1 MCSDAGGPPF
11 DLADW
16 FHRRTWSVDDVD
28 LDGLAALKNTEGVSV
43 SVVLPARDEAETITG
58 VVTACAELGGKL
70 VDEIV
75 VLDGGSSDDTARL
88 AAEAGARV
96 HTDEAILPDF
106 PSPAGKGDAL
116 WRSLAVTSGDIVC
129 FLDSDVRNPDPRFVI
144 GLLVPLLH
152 EPEIQLVKAFY
163 ERPLDEDGQRRP
175 SGGGRVTE
183 LCARPLL
190 NLLWPELAGLVQ
202 PLSGE
207 YAGRRS
213 MLEAVPFFT
222 GYGVELGLL
231 IDTLRHAG
239 PDAIAQV
246 DVHER
251 IHGHQ
256 PLDALGRMA
265 FAIMKVA
272 AQRLADEGRSG
283 ALAEPPD
290 TLAQFSRTE
299 EATAL
304 AIHEVVIEERP
315 PMRTLR

>member
-1 MCSDAGGPPF
+1 MSGRTAGSSF

-28 LDGLAALKNTEGVSV
+28 VDDLAALKDSEKLSV

-96 HTDEAILPDF
+96 HTDQAILPDF

-116 WRSLAVTSGDIVC
+116 WRSLAVTSGDVVC
-129 FLDSDVRNPDPRFVI
+129 FLDTDVRNPDARFVI
-144 GLLVPLLH
+144 GLLAPLLH

-163 ERPLDEDGQRRP
+163 ERPLDEAGQHQP

-213 MLEAVPFFT
+213 MLEAIPFFT

-251 IHGHQ
+251 VHAHQ
-256 PLDALGRMA
+256 PLDSLGRMA
-265 FAIMKVA
+265 FSIMKVA
-272 AQRLADEGRSG
+272 AQRLADEGRSET
-283 ALAEPPD
+283 LADLPR
-290 TLAQFSRTE
+290 TLAQFSRTD

-304 AIHEVVIEERP
+304 AIHEVIVEERP
-315 PMRTLR
+315 PMQTLR